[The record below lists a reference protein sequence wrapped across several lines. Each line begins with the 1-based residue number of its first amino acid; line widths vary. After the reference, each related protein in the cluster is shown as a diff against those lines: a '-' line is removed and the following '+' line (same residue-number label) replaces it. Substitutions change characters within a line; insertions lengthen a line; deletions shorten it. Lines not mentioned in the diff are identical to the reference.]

1 MEPKKYFLDFTKL
14 ENLGE
19 KQLTEVFRMYIDLL
33 HVHADGRKDIS
44 TGLFNTLEMN
54 GFIKNRDV
62 VEREEKL
69 GKLIEKVLQPDK
81 WMPPSVKEIM
91 KKY

>member
-14 ENLGE
+14 DNLGE
-19 KQLTEVFRMYIDLL
+19 KHLQEVFRMYTDLL
-33 HVHADGRKDIS
+33 HFHADGREDIS

-69 GKLIEKVLQPDK
+69 GKLIDGKN
-81 WMPPSVKEIM
+81 
-91 KKY
+91 

>member
-14 ENLGE
+14 ENLSE
-19 KQLTEVFRMYIDLL
+19 KQLNEVFRMYDNLL
-33 HVHADGRKDIS
+33 HFHADGRKDIS

-69 GKLIEKVLQPDK
+69 GKLIDGKN
-81 WMPPSVKEIM
+81 
-91 KKY
+91 